1 MTLLIS
7 ISRTLLLI
15 VISLWVDSQVIM
27 DETIP
32 KQTSLTIRLLSN
44 VTFYLSKDR
53 IVPIMDSF
61 LSYFGPGNFT
71 LDSVN
76 SSIYATSNQLYP
88 PIWLAISPYWI
99 PSDSVQ
105 RQMSLNNISMTL
117 KDNISKN
124 RLSSIFFNY
133 QIAGYT
139 REIII
144 NYSNGYHFD
153 IQYSFYPILVIF
165 VSPTVYVTSNF

>member
-1 MTLLIS
+1 
-7 ISRTLLLI
+7 
-15 VISLWVDSQVIM
+15 M
-27 DETIP
+27 DETIL
-32 KQTSLTIRLLSN
+32 KQISLIIRLLSN

-53 IVPIMDSF
+53 IVPILDSF

-76 SSIYATSNQLYP
+76 SSIYATNNQLYP
-88 PIWLAISPYWI
+88 PIWLAISPLWV
-99 PSDSVQ
+99 PSDSEK
-105 RQMSLNNISMTL
+105 RQVSLNKISMTL
-117 KDNISKN
+117 KDNITKS
-124 RLSSIFFNY
+124 RLSSVYFNY

-165 VSPTVYVTSNF
+165 ASPTVYVTSKF